1 MSISLHKILSLLPSQ
16 GKMVFLGECLDENIS
31 LYKQRGLQ
39 TQFLDFKEFL
49 YFADNSISV
58 EVFSIQMTEQENSLE
73 NLDILIQK
81 IFQSGLPGGLLMGKV
96 QGSPEYCKEFFLSL
110 ESYSKKREGRLNY
123 FYRESEDN
131 LSFFLARFPSKSKK
145 SIPLSIN
152 QALIWGELIL
162 EKLEDKRL
170 ESELLLE
177 YTLKTDKTSLFCH
190 RERLLSK
197 DEESKFL
204 DALKK
209 REERYPL
216 SYITE
221 HRGFMGLDFF
231 VSPSVL
237 IPRPETELLVEYL
250 MENFPEK
257 SFHGLDI
264 CTGSGCIPL
273 SILHHMPLA
282 TFSGSDI
289 SPEACEVAAK
299 NAAQLGLQSR
309 FHLFQG
315 DLFAPFPKP
324 SHFDFITSNPPY
336 ISQESYSQLMPE
348 VKFEPSLALIA
359 GDGLDFYRRILDE
372 SHHYL
377 APGGFLLMEM
387 GQGQRVSIEKCAP
400 QHWTTQD
407 VIVDYGG
414 IDRIIVFRYSP

>member
-1 MSISLHKILSLLPSQ
+1 MSISLHKTLSLLPSQ
-16 GKMVFLGECLDENIS
+16 GKMVFLGEHPDENIL

-39 TQFLDFKEFL
+39 TQLLDFKEFL
-49 YFADNSISV
+49 SPAHNYTSV
-58 EVFSIQMTEQENSLE
+58 EVFSIRIVEQESSLE

-81 IFQSGLPGGLLMGKV
+81 IFLSALPGGLFMGKV
-96 QGSPEYCKEFFLSL
+96 QGSLEYCKIFFTSL
-110 ESYSKKREGRLNY
+110 ESYLKKPEGHPNF
-123 FYRESEDN
+123 FYRESGDN
-131 LSFFLARFPSKSKK
+131 FSFFLARFPNKSKK
-145 SIPLSIN
+145 SIALSIN

-162 EKLEDKRL
+162 DKLEDKRL

-177 YTLKTDKTSLFCH
+177 YALKTDKTFLFCH
-190 RERLLSK
+190 QEQLLTK

-209 REERYPL
+209 RETRYPL

-237 IPRPETELLVEYL
+237 IPRPETELLVEFL

-257 SFHGLDI
+257 PFHGLDI

-273 SILHHMPLA
+273 STLHHMPLA

-299 NAAQLGLQSR
+299 NAVQLGLQSR

-359 GDGLDFYRRILDE
+359 GDGLDFYRRILED

-377 APGGFLLMEM
+377 VPGGFLLMEM
-387 GQGQRVSIEKCAP
+387 GQGQRASIEKCAP

-407 VIVDYGG
+407 IIVDYGG